1 MSLITLLTRI
11 VTLPWWYGTD
21 NTVISSGYSS
31 IRPAMP
37 SSGLNSEFDLKK
49 KRKKTDVFR
58 EREPLI
64 RGAFNIFWKFYF
76 LLV

>member
-1 MSLITLLTRI
+1 MSLTTLLTRI
-11 VTLPWWYGTD
+11 VTLPLWYGTD

-49 KRKKTDVFR
+49 KRKKTDV
-58 EREPLI
+58 LI